1 MLCSCGEYQRVLK
14 SDDVNYKF
22 EYAKQAFEQKKYVQA
37 ATLLQDCISIFKGSD
52 NAEESLYLLAMSHN
66 YNKDYQSSGV
76 YLKSYY

>member
-52 NAEESLYLLAMSHN
+52 NAEESLYIRAIRHN
-66 YNKDYQSSGV
+66 ENKD
-76 YLKSYY
+76 